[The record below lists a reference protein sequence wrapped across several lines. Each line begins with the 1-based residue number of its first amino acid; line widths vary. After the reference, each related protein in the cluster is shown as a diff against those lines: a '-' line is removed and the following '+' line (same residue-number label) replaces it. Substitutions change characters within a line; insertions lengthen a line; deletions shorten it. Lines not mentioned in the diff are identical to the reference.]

1 MKKIKKIILCIL
13 SLFLVLCLYQWYIQS
28 KDTYRFKSVTYTQ
41 KTLPKEFNGF
51 TIGYL
56 SDLNLSTKEDLNHLK
71 EAVKDCRDGESKSII
86 MHSTR
91 VGLSDKQ
98 SDDFK
103 NLQLR
108 TIIGPLLSSYAY
120 KEKEKVF
127 RNYIVSDNIS
137 KEEAEKI
144 SIDILGYCPK
154 SLIESVYQA

>member
-1 MKKIKKIILCIL
+1 M
-13 SLFLVLCLYQWYIQS
+13 LFRSGGIDIC
-28 KDTYRFKSVTYTQ
+28 
-41 KTLPKEFNGF
+41 
-51 TIGYL
+51 L
-56 SDLNLSTKEDLNHLK
+56 SDDVNAYYGILIRSAKFDDGTIKFGPNNVLKFIVEDKNVDYDTLEKESVLK

-144 SIDILGYCPK
+144 SIRSEERRVGKECRSRWSPYH
-154 SLIESVYQA
+154 

>member
-1 MKKIKKIILCIL
+1 MEKE
-13 SLFLVLCLYQWYIQS
+13 
-28 KDTYRFKSVTYTQ
+28 SV
-41 KTLPKEFNGF
+41 
-51 TIGYL
+51 
-56 SDLNLSTKEDLNHLK
+56 LK

-91 VGLSDKQ
+91 VGLSDN
-98 SDDFK
+98 FK

-108 TIIGPLLSSYAY
+108 TIVGPLLSSYAY
-120 KEKEKVF
+120 KEKENVF
-127 RNYIVSDNIS
+127 RNYIVNDNIS

>member
-1 MKKIKKIILCIL
+1 MH
-13 SLFLVLCLYQWYIQS
+13 
-28 KDTYRFKSVTYTQ
+28 YT
-41 KTLPKEFNGF
+41 
-51 TIGYL
+51 
-56 SDLNLSTKEDLNHLK
+56 SDGLNDN
-71 EAVKDCRDGESKSII
+71 
-86 MHSTR
+86 
-91 VGLSDKQ
+91 Q
-98 SDDFK
+98 SDDCK
-103 NLQLR
+103 NVQVR

>member
-71 EAVKDCRDGESKSII
+71 EAVKDLNK
-86 MHSTR
+86 
-91 VGLSDKQ
+91 
-98 SDDFK
+98 
-103 NLQLR
+103 
-108 TIIGPLLSSYAY
+108 
-120 KEKEKVF
+120 KE
-127 RNYIVSDNIS
+127 
-137 KEEAEKI
+137 
-144 SIDILGYCPK
+144 L
-154 SLIESVYQA
+154 SLICVK